1 MSLISTIRIPGLALT
16 AALMLGASPSVLAAA
31 TPADTLVIAA
41 KFDDIVSID
50 PAEAF
55 EFSGSDMLNN
65 IYDTLVE
72 IDPATGKLVPGIAES
87 WELDADGLTYRFKI
101 RSGETFHSGNPITAE
116 AAAWSIQRAVKLNKT
131 PAFILTQ
138 FGFTPENVEEKV
150 RAEGDT
156 VIITTDKPFAP
167 TFVYNCLTANIA
179 SVIDKDL
186 VLANEAAG
194 DLGYEWLKANSA
206 GSGAYKLLSY
216 KPSEAYVLEARG
228 PYWRGE
234 AKMKRVFVRYVPEPA
249 AQRLMVEK
257 GDVDMARNLST
268 VDYEG
273 ISGNPDLKAID
284 DLAGYIFYISAN
296 QKKDVFKNEKVLE
309 AMRWLVD
316 YEGMA
321 NSFLKG
327 EFIPHQAFLPRG
339 YLGALE
345 ETPYSLNVEKAKEL
359 LKEAGVGPFTTT
371 ISVRNSQDRVE
382 MATALQNTFAQ
393 AGITLE
399 LKVGTGAEV
408 LGDYRARNHDLTLQ
422 SWGPDYPD
430 PHTNAATFAYNPDNS
445 DEANLGGLLAWRNA
459 YEPGEVQTLAE
470 QAVVELDAAKREE
483 LYHQAQRLH
492 RDHSPFIPMFQQLK
506 RSAARANV
514 EGFYSGGTV
523 DNAAYW
529 LVTK

>member
-1 MSLISTIRIPGLALT
+1 MTFSSPFRATGLAL
-16 AALMLGASPSVLAAA
+16 ASALMLSASPAVLGAA

-55 EFSGSDMLNN
+55 EFSGTDMLNN
-65 IYDTLVE
+65 VYDSLVE
-72 IDPATGKLVPGIAES
+72 IDPETGKLTPGLAVS
-87 WELDADGLTYRFKI
+87 WDVDADGLTYRFKM
-101 RSGETFHSGNPITAE
+101 REGETFHSGNPIRAE
-116 AAAWSIQRAVKLNKT
+116 DAAFSIQRSVKLNKS

-138 FGFTPENVEEKV
+138 FGFTPENVEQKV
-150 RAEGDT
+150 YAEGDT
-156 VIITTDKPFAP
+156 LVFVTDKAFAP
-167 TFVYNCLTANIA
+167 TFVYNCLTS
-179 SVIDKDL
+179 SVATVVDKEL
-186 VLANEAAG
+186 VMANEVNG
-194 DLGYEWLKANSA
+194 DLGYEWLKTHSA

-216 KPSEAYVLEARG
+216 KPMEAYVLESRG
-228 PYWRGE
+228 AYWRGE
-234 AKMKRVFVRYVPEPA
+234 PKLKRIFVRYVPEPA

-257 GDVDMARNLST
+257 GDVDIARNLST

-273 ISGNPDLKAID
+273 IASNPDVKILD

-296 QKKDVFKNEKVLE
+296 QTKEVFKNPKVLE

-316 YEGMA
+316 YDGMA
-321 NSFLKG
+321 KSFLKG

-345 ETPYSLNVEKAKEL
+345 ETPYKLDVEKAKEL

-399 LKVGTGAEV
+399 LKVGTGSEV
-408 LGDYRARNHDLTLQ
+408 LADYRGRNHELTLQ

-430 PHTNAATFAYNPDNS
+430 PHTNAATFAYNPDNRA
-445 DEANLGGLLAWRNA
+445 EAQLGGLLAWRNA

-470 QAVVELDAAKREE
+470 QAVVELDPAKREA
-483 LYHQAQRLH
+483 LYHEAQRKH
-492 RDHSPFIPMFQQLK
+492 RDTSPFIPMFQQLK
-506 RSAARANV
+506 RSALRANV

-529 LVTK
+529 LTTK